1 MRYMLDTNICI
12 YISKHQPPEVRQRLA
27 ALKPGDVVMSSIT
40 YGELIY
46 GASKSNQKKRVLRI
60 LADLKERIPIL
71 ALNEGAATAYGEIR
85 AHLEKSGRP
94 IGANDLWIASHART
108 EGLTLV
114 TNNLREFKRVPKLN
128 IENWVK

>member
-1 MRYMLDTNICI
+1 MLDTNICI

-40 YGELIY
+40 NGELIY